1 MCFMDKKVM
10 RTIAY
15 VLIAV
20 TFSVSL
26 TGCGLVPSLNI
37 TDEQRELI
45 AEYAA
50 GKLIEYVKGHP
61 GGLMIL
67 DDVDRSEVNPGLKK
81 EEEEEVPTPSAPLPG
96 MTEQPP
102 APEAAPPEPEPLVD
116 APDGEA
122 IAGAPEGASAPPT
135 KTLAEALG
143 ISGGEVTFDH
153 YEVTSNYPDNSDEL
167 AFSMKAATGKELL
180 VMHFGLSNPGDTD
193 LTAHTD
199 STDFKVRLMLN
210 GEKIRGDVTFLEND
224 LMNYDGVI
232 TPGACVD
239 TVFVFEVPK
248 GESVDAMDLIVIE
261 NDTEQTYKIK

>member
-1 MCFMDKKVM
+1 M

-15 VLIAV
+15 VLAV
-20 TFSVSL
+20 TASVAL

-37 TDEQRELI
+37 TEEQSELI

-50 GKLIEYVKGHP
+50 GKLIEYAKGHP

-67 DDVDRSEVNPGLKK
+67 EDVDRSEVNPGLKK
-81 EEEEEVPTPSAPLPG
+81 EEEPEPTQPAMLPG
-96 MTEQPP
+96 SDVSQPAEP
-102 APEAAPPEPEPLVD
+102 IAPPPEEPLVD

-122 IAGAPEGASAPPT
+122 LVDAPEGAAAPPT
-135 KTLAEALG
+135 KTLAEALD
-143 ISGGEVTFDH
+143 IQGGEVTFDH
-153 YEVTSNYPDNSDEL
+153 YEVCSNYPENGEEL

-180 VMHFGLSNPGDTD
+180 VTHFNLSNPGDTD

-210 GEKIRGDVTFLEND
+210 GEKIRGDVTFLDND

-232 TPGACVD
+232 TPGASVD
-239 TVFVFEVPK
+239 TVFVFEIPK
-248 GESVDAMDLIVIE
+248 GEEIVSMDLIVVE
-261 NDTEQTYKIK
+261 NDTEQTYQIM